1 MKGNLIKNLFKIQ
14 KDRVE
19 MDIIVTIVKIVE
31 IVM

>member
-31 IVM
+31 IVI